1 MKILQRTLHTLLLL
15 TAAASAVADDNYN
28 YGPYSQK
35 YTAECASCHVAYPP
49 QKLTKAGWNTQM
61 SHLEQHYG
69 TNAALDDAT
78 HKEILAY
85 LLSKASNNAKDAPTE
100 ASARLTKTRWFIK
113 EHGTNP
119 PRDSSFSNCSACHT
133 QADKGDYSERNLR
146 TPANWN
152 HDEEDD
158 D

>member
-1 MKILQRTLHTLLLL
+1 MSVIKYATQSLLLL
-15 TAAASAVADDNYN
+15 ITTTSAFADENYN
-28 YGPYSQK
+28 YGPYPAK

-49 QKLTKAGWNTQM
+49 QKLTKAGWTTQM
-61 SHLEQHYG
+61 SNLEQHYG
-69 TNAALDDAT
+69 TNAALDEST

-113 EHGTNP
+113 EHGTTP
-119 PRDSSFSNCSACHT
+119 PRDTSLSNCSACHT

-152 HDEEDD
+152 HGDEDD
-158 D
+158 E